1 MGLTLW
7 AFAATFLAWSWP
19 PEAYLWFK
27 TLHIVGVVVWFAGL
41 FYLVRLFIYHREAEE
56 LEPALRTAFQQQYGL
71 MERRL
76 ANIITTPGMVVA
88 VTMAVGLL
96 SVQPAWLH
104 QGWMHA
110 KLAFVAALLAY
121 HFFCYRLMGQLQ
133 AGNCQWSP
141 KQLRALNE
149 LPTLL
154 LVIVVRLVVFKNQFP
169 TGAATWFMV
178 ALVVFM
184 AASIQFY
191 ARWRRLR
198 AEAMASDA

>member
-1 MGLTLW
+1 MVS
-7 AFAATFLAWSWP
+7 FSPFLAMSLP

-41 FYLVRLFIYHREAEE
+41 FYLVRLFIYHVEAEDLAPE
-56 LEPALRTAFQQQYGL
+56 VSLAFKNQYGL

-76 ANIITTPGMVVA
+76 ANIITTPGMIVA
-88 VTMAVGLL
+88 VTMAIGLL
-96 SVQPAWLH
+96 VAQPSWLQ

-110 KLAFVAALLAY
+110 KLGFVAALLVY
-121 HFFCYRLMGQLQ
+121 HWFCYRLMGQLQ
-133 AGNCQWSP
+133 DGSCQWSG

-154 LVIVVRLVVFKNQFP
+154 LVIVVMLVVFKTQFP
-169 TGAATWFMV
+169 TSAATWFIV
-178 ALVVFM
+178 GLVVFM

-191 ARWRRLR
+191 ARWRRLK
-198 AEAMASDA
+198 AEATALETGHAS

>member
-1 MGLTLW
+1 MPLALTL
-7 AFAATFLAWSWP
+7 P
-19 PEAYLWFK
+19 HEAYLWFK

-56 LEPALRTAFQQQYGL
+56 LEPTVREAFQQQYSL

-88 VTMAVGLL
+88 VACAIGLL
-96 SVQPAWLH
+96 VVNPTWLQ

-110 KLAFVAALLAY
+110 KLGFVAALLAY
-121 HFFCYRLMGQLQ
+121 HWFCYRLMGQLQ
-133 AGNCQWSP
+133 RGHCSWSGR
-141 KQLRALNE
+141 QLRALNE

-154 LVIVVRLVVFKNQFP
+154 LVIVVMLVVFKNQFP
-169 TGAATWFMV
+169 TGAATWFIV

-198 AEAMASDA
+198 AEAATGGT

>member
-1 MGLTLW
+1 MP
-7 AFAATFLAWSWP
+7 FAWP

-56 LEPALRTAFQQQYGL
+56 LEPALRTAFQQQYAL

-88 VTMAVGLL
+88 VVCAAGLL
-96 SVQPAWLH
+96 SVNPAWLR
-104 QGWMHA
+104 QGWMHG
-110 KLAFVAALLAY
+110 KLAFVAALLLY
-121 HFFCYRLMGQLQ
+121 HAFCYRLMGQLQ
-133 AGNCQWSP
+133 NGRCSWSGR
-141 KQLRALNE
+141 QLRALNE

-154 LVIVVRLVVFKNQFP
+154 LVIVVMLVVFKDQFP
-169 TGAATWFMV
+169 TGPATWLIV

-198 AEAMASDA
+198 AVDGPMGNGESGGPAD